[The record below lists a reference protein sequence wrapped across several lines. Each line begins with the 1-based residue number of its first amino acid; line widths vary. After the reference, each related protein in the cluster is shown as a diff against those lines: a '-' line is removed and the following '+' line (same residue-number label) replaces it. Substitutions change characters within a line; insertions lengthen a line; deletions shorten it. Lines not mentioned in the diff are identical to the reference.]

1 MSEVTLFQQEIPAYL
16 KRAGMDDLTKTL
28 AGNTGLKRISIRGGV
43 FRMMV
48 NGEEITKNEG
58 RAMNIV
64 IVNGGRKIA
73 RQFYAGKYVA
83 GESSAPDC
91 WSNDGDAPDA
101 SIEEPQAKTCEGC
114 PQNIKGSGQGD
125 SRACTFKQRLAVLLA
140 DDIDGDV
147 FQLVLPAKSIFGR
160 GDLDKMPFQQ
170 YAKYVGAQGKSI
182 NTLVTEVRLDS
193 DSDTPKLVF
202 KPVKYLTEQEWEI
215 AKEKGD
221 TPAARSAVMQTAA
234 ATDGVKAKPIA
245 MGKMLDMDEAK
256 AMATVKASKVEVED
270 VPEPVKR
277 ASKKNAEPVAKK
289 DFKDVISS
297 WTDDE

>member
-1 MSEVTLFQQEIPAYL
+1 
-16 KRAGMDDLTKTL
+16 
-28 AGNTGLKRISIRGGV
+28 
-43 FRMMV
+43 MV

-73 RQFYAGKYVA
+73 RQFYVGKYVA

-193 DSDTPKLVF
+193 DSDTPKLTF

-234 ATDGVKAKPIA
+234 ATDGVKANKPA
-245 MGKMLDMDEAK
+245 MK
-256 AMATVKASKVEVED
+256 AVAVQVEVED

-277 ASKKNAEPVAKK
+277 ASKKNAEPAPKK

>member
-16 KRAGMDDLTKTL
+16 KRAGMDDLTKSL

-73 RQFYAGKYVA
+73 RQFYAGKYIA

-101 SIEEPQAKTCEGC
+101 SVEEPQAKTCEGC

-193 DSDTPKLVF
+193 DSDTPKLTF

-234 ATDGVKAKPIA
+234 ATDGVKANKPA
-245 MGKMLDMDEAK
+245 MK
-256 AMATVKASKVEVED
+256 AVVVEVED

-277 ASKKNAEPVAKK
+277 ASKKNAEPAPKK

>member
-1 MSEVTLFQQEIPAYL
+1 MSEVTLFQQEVPAYL
-16 KRAGMDDLTKTL
+16 KRAGMDDLTKSL

-48 NGEEITKNEG
+48 NGEEIAKNEG
-58 RAMNIV
+58 RAMEVV
-64 IVNGGRKIA
+64 IVNGGRNIA

-101 SIEEPQAKTCEGC
+101 SVEEPQAKTCEGC
-114 PQNIKGSGQGD
+114 SQNIKGSGQGD
-125 SRACTFKQRLAVLLA
+125 SRACRFQQRLAVLLA

-147 FQLVLPAKSIFGR
+147 FQLVLPSKSIFGR

-182 NTLVTEVRLDS
+182 NTLVTEIRLDS
-193 DSDTPKLVF
+193 DSDTPKLTF
-202 KPVKYLTEQEWEI
+202 KPLKYLTEGQWET

-221 TPAARSAVMQTAA
+221 SPAARSAVMQTPAT
-234 ATDGVKAKPIA
+234 TDGAKVKPA
-245 MGKMLDMDEAK
+245 MK
-256 AMATVKASKVEVED
+256 AVVVEKVEAEE

-277 ASKKNAEPVAKK
+277 ASKKNAEPAPKK

>member
-1 MSEVTLFQQEIPAYL
+1 MSEVTLFQQEVPAYL
-16 KRAGMDDLTKTL
+16 KRAGMDDLTKSL

-48 NGEEITKNEG
+48 NGEEIAKNEG
-58 RAMNIV
+58 RAMNVV
-64 IVNGGRKIA
+64 IVNGGRNIA

-91 WSNDGDAPDA
+91 WSNDGNAPDA
-101 SIEEPQAKTCEGC
+101 SVEEPQAKTCEGC

-125 SRACTFKQRLAVLLA
+125 SRACRFQQRLAVLLA

-147 FQLVLPAKSIFGR
+147 FQLVLPSKSIFGR

-182 NTLVTEVRLDS
+182 NTLVTELRLDS
-193 DSDTPKLVF
+193 DSDTPKLTF
-202 KPVKYLTEQEWEI
+202 KPVKYLSEQEWET

-221 TPAARSAVMQTAA
+221 SPAARSAVMQTPAS
-234 ATDGVKAKPIA
+234 TDGVKAKPA
-245 MGKMLDMDEAK
+245 MK
-256 AMATVKASKVEVED
+256 AAVIEKVEAEE
-270 VPEPVKR
+270 VPEPTKR
-277 ASKKNAEPVAKK
+277 ASKKNAEPTPKK

>member
-1 MSEVTLFQQEIPAYL
+1 MSEIALFQQEVPAYL
-16 KRAGMDDLTKTL
+16 KRAGLDDLTKSL

-43 FRMMV
+43 FCMMV
-48 NGEEITKNEG
+48 NGEEIAKNEG
-58 RAMNIV
+58 RAMNVV
-64 IVNGGRKIA
+64 IVNGGRHIA

-91 WSNDGDAPDA
+91 WSNDGTAPDA
-101 SIEEPQAKTCEGC
+101 SVEEPQAKTCEAC
-114 PQNIKGSGQGD
+114 TQNIKGSGQND

-182 NTLVTEVRLDS
+182 NTLVTELRLDS
-193 DSDTPKLVF
+193 DSDTPKLTF
-202 KPVKYLTEQEWEI
+202 KPVKYLSEQEWEI

-221 TPAARSAVMQTAA
+221 SPAARSAVMQTAA
-234 ATDGVKAKPIA
+234 ATDEVKARPV
-245 MGKMLDMDEAK
+245 
-256 AMATVKASKVEVED
+256 VKVERVEVEE

-277 ASKKNAEPVAKK
+277 TSKKNAEPIPKK

>member
-1 MSEVTLFQQEIPAYL
+1 MSEVTLFQQEVPAYL
-16 KRAGMDDLTKTL
+16 KRAGMDDLTKSL

-48 NGEEITKNEG
+48 NGEEIAKNEG
-58 RAMNIV
+58 RAMNVV
-64 IVNGGRKIA
+64 IVNGGRNIA

-91 WSNDGDAPDA
+91 WSNDGNAPDA
-101 SIEEPQAKTCEGC
+101 SVEEPQAKTCEGC

-125 SRACTFKQRLAVLLA
+125 SRACRFQQRLAVLLA

-147 FQLVLPAKSIFGR
+147 FQLVLPSKSIFGR

-182 NTLVTEVRLDS
+182 NTLVTELRLDS
-193 DSDTPKLVF
+193 DSDTPKLTF
-202 KPVKYLTEQEWEI
+202 KPVKYLSEREWEV

-221 TPAARSAVMQTAA
+221 SPAARSAVMQTPAS
-234 ATDGVKAKPIA
+234 TDGVKAKPV
-245 MGKMLDMDEAK
+245 AK
-256 AMATVKASKVEVED
+256 ATVIEKVEAEE

-277 ASKKNAEPVAKK
+277 ASKKNAEPAPKK

>member
-1 MSEVTLFQQEIPAYL
+1 MSEIALFQQEVPAYL
-16 KRAGMDDLTKTL
+16 KRAGLDDLTKSL

-58 RAMNIV
+58 RAMNVV
-64 IVNGGRKIA
+64 IVNGGKNIA

-91 WSNDGDAPDA
+91 WSNDGKTPDV
-101 SIEEPQAKTCEGC
+101 SVEEPQADTCEGC

-160 GDLDKMPFQQ
+160 DDLDKMPFQQ

-182 NTLVTEVRLDS
+182 NTLVTELRLDS
-193 DSDTPKLVF
+193 NSDTPKLTF
-202 KPVKYLTEQEWEI
+202 KPVRYLSEQEWET

-221 TPAARSAVMQTAA
+221 SPAARSAVMQTPAA
-234 ATDGVKAKPIA
+234 IDGVKANKPV
-245 MGKMLDMDEAK
+245 MK
-256 AMATVKASKVEVED
+256 AVVVEVED
-270 VPEPVKR
+270 VPEPIKR
-277 ASKKNAEPVAKK
+277 TSKKNAEPAPKK

>member
-1 MSEVTLFQQEIPAYL
+1 MSEVTLFQQEVPAYL
-16 KRAGMDDLTKTL
+16 KRAGMDDLTKSL

-48 NGEEITKNEG
+48 NGEEIAKNEG
-58 RAMNIV
+58 RAMNVV
-64 IVNGGRKIA
+64 IVNGGRNIA

-91 WSNDGDAPDA
+91 WSNDGNAPDA
-101 SIEEPQAKTCEGC
+101 SVEEPQAKTCEGC

-125 SRACTFKQRLAVLLA
+125 SRACRFQQRLAVLLA

-147 FQLVLPAKSIFGR
+147 FQLVLPSKSIFGR

-182 NTLVTEVRLDS
+182 NTLVTELRLDS
-193 DSDTPKLVF
+193 DSDTPKLTF
-202 KPVKYLTEQEWEI
+202 KPVKYLSEQEWEV

-221 TPAARSAVMQTAA
+221 SPAARSAVMQTPA
-234 ATDGVKAKPIA
+234 ATDGAKVKPA
-245 MGKMLDMDEAK
+245 MK
-256 AMATVKASKVEVED
+256 AAVIEKVEAEE

-277 ASKKNAEPVAKK
+277 ASKKNAEPAPKK

-297 WTDDE
+297 WADDE